1 MLLSLT
7 HQLTSDLGAYMTP
20 GRIRAL
26 MEAERAEQI
35 RRPALN
41 FSCCEVRLDFA
52 EDGDR
57 KAISGLYFPTEV

>member
-1 MLLSLT
+1 
-7 HQLTSDLGAYMTP
+7 MTP

-26 MEAERAEQI
+26 MEAERADQI

-41 FSCCEVRLDFA
+41 FSCCEVQLDFA

-57 KAISGLYFPTEV
+57 KTISGLYFPTEV